1 VRIAAVSAMGLTVL
15 GTGLAS
21 APAAAQVRELRWD
34 RVADPV
40 VLGVGAAA
48 WLTSE
53 LLKSSLVPSTCRWCD
68 ADALDLDA
76 RHALVWPSTSAADVA
91 SSVIAFG
98 LAPASA
104 ALTLGLAANHDRAFA
119 HDIVGDVVIVGEATV
134 LAIDLDQ
141 LTKFIVARER
151 PFAYELGSGERAH
164 AASPDDDLSFFS
176 GHTTA
181 TFALAAAAGTVATMR
196 AYRWAPLTWIAGGAL
211 AATTGYLRI
220 AADKHWLTDVMTG
233 MVVGTAVGILVPLVF
248 HSPRTQG
255 NTGAGTPLP
264 PAPLAASFAF
274 GW

>member
-1 VRIAAVSAMGLTVL
+1 MRIAAVSAMGLTVL
-15 GTGLAS
+15 GTVLAS
-21 APAAAQVRELRWD
+21 APAAAQARELRWD
-34 RVADPV
+34 HVADPV

-53 LLKSSLVPSTCRWCD
+53 LLKSSLVPSRCRWCD
-68 ADALDLDA
+68 VGALDLDT
-76 RHALVWPSTSAADVA
+76 RRALVWPSTSTADVA

-104 ALTLGLAANHDRAFA
+104 AVTLGLAANHDHAFA
-119 HDIVGDVVIVGEATV
+119 RDIVGDVVVVGEATV
-134 LAIDLDQ
+134 LAVDLDQ

-164 AASPDDDLSFFS
+164 PASPDDHLSFFS

-211 AATTGYLRI
+211 ATTTGYLRI
-220 AADKHWLTDVMTG
+220 AADKHWLTEVITA
-233 MVVGTAVGILVPLVF
+233 MVVGTAVGIIVPLVF
-248 HSPRTQG
+248 HSPRTPE
-255 NTGAGTPLP
+255 NMAAGTPLP
-264 PAPLAASFAF
+264 PAPAAASFAF